1 MFNGIVE
8 GTLKLLN
15 KTFDSNSCVMEFER
29 LEILDDLK
37 IGGSIAING
46 VCLTA
51 TKLYDNKFIT
61 DVMPETLNVTTLGEL
76 TPGSIVNYERCM
88 KLNSRIEG
96 HLVKGHIDE
105 VGVIEEIYHEGNAKI
120 IKISVSENIAP
131 YLIKKGSI
139 AIDGMS
145 ITIISVENRCF
156 TIGLIPHTVNNTI
169 ACFYQAGT
177 KVNLEVDDMA
187 KYMWN
192 FMQNNLLSK
201 VS

>member
-8 GTLKLLN
+8 GTLKLLS
-15 KTFDSNSCVMEFER
+15 KTLNNNSCVMEFER
-29 LEILDDLK
+29 LETLNDLK

-46 VCLTA
+46 VCLTV
-51 TKLYDNKFIT
+51 TELTNDKFIA
-61 DVMPETLNVTTLGEL
+61 DIMPETLNVTALGGL
-76 TPGSIVNYERCM
+76 VPGNMVNYERCM

-105 VGVIEEIYHEGNAKI
+105 VGLIEEIYHDGNAKI
-120 IKISVSENIAP
+120 IKVSISENIQP

-145 ITIISVENRCF
+145 ITIISVGNKYF
-156 TIGLIPHTVNNTI
+156 TVGLIPHTVNNTV
-169 ACFYQAGT
+169 ARFYQAGT

-201 VS
+201 AS